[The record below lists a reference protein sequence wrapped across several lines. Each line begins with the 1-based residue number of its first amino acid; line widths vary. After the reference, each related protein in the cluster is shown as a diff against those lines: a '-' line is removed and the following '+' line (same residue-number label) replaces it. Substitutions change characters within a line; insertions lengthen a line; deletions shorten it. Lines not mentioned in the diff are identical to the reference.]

1 MIYSFLI
8 FAKFTNIYLQAEVVK
23 FKEKTKDWDETKALS
38 YTGED
43 DE

>member
-1 MIYSFLI
+1 MRHLFVI
-8 FAKFTNIYLQAEVVK
+8 FVMFINIYLQGEVVN

-38 YTGED
+38 HTGED